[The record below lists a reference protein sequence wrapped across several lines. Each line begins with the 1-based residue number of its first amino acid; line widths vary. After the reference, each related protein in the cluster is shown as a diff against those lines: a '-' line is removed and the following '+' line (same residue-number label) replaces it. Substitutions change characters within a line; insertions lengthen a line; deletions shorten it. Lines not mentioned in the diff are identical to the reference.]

1 MTGGT
6 SVVLKLI
13 NEYGPIHSGIKKLS
27 TGIEWLQFST
37 PMYVSECEIVKACV
51 SLTPLDKV
59 LVWFEKHVETSS
71 MFSFIKK

>member
-1 MTGGT
+1 M
-6 SVVLKLI
+6 
-13 NEYGPIHSGIKKLS
+13 
-27 TGIEWLQFST
+27 
-37 PMYVSECEIVKACV
+37 VKACV

>member
-1 MTGGT
+1 M
-6 SVVLKLI
+6 
-13 NEYGPIHSGIKKLS
+13 
-27 TGIEWLQFST
+27 QFST
-37 PMYVSECEIVKACV
+37 PMYVSECEMVKACV